1 MLEKQ
6 TTDRRVHPFISALLR
21 NWVGPSLV
29 ALQIA
34 MVLAVLVNATYV
46 VKQRID
52 TIGRPT
58 GMDVAN
64 TFAIRSLGFTPQY
77 LHAATIREDLD
88 YLRSTNDVV
97 AATAMD
103 YVPLSGSGNTIGVML
118 QPNDQVHAVGT
129 SYYEVDQHV
138 IAALGLRLAAGR
150 EFRDDEVLA
159 ARVGE
164 GAIPGAQVMVTQALA
179 NDLYPGGDALGKPLY
194 DAFGW
199 LAGPATI
206 VGIVEQMHGSRVA
219 SPRVDRVLLTPRLPY
234 PDEPVVHY
242 VVRTRPGQRDAVMR
256 QVQEHIETSN
266 PERVIEWVRPLEF
279 FRDRSYI
286 ADRNMGVFLVI
297 VTAMLLT
304 VGAVGVFGLAKFN
317 VSAQTKQIGIR
328 RALGARKIDILS
340 KFLLENLL
348 VATIGVM
355 LGCLLALGAGYWL
368 SLRYQLPRLNLY
380 YLVSGIPIVWIIA
393 LLAAWHPAR
402 RAAAVSPAVA
412 TRSV

>member
-1 MLEKQ
+1 ME
-6 TTDRRVHPFISALLR
+6 RRHHPLIAALLR
-21 NWVGPSLV
+21 NWLGPSLV

-34 MVLAVLVNATYV
+34 IVLAVLVNAMYV
-46 VKQRID
+46 VQQRVER
-52 TIGRPT
+52 IGRPT
-58 GMDVAN
+58 GIDVEN
-64 TFAIRSLGFTPQY
+64 TFAIRSLGFTPRY

-88 YLRSTNDVV
+88 FLRAAPDVV

-118 QPNDQVHAVGT
+118 QQDDQKNAVGT
-129 SYYEVDQHV
+129 SYYEVDNQV
-138 IAALGLRLAAGR
+138 VGALGLRLIAGR

-159 ARVGE
+159 ARTGA
-164 GAIPGAQVMVTQALA
+164 GAAIPGAQVIVTQALA
-179 NDLYPGGDALGKPLY
+179 NDLYPNGDALGKPLY

-206 VGIVEQMHGSRVA
+206 VGIVERMYGSRVA
-219 SPRVDRVLLTPRLPY
+219 SPRVDRVLMTPRLPY
-234 PDEPVVHY
+234 PDEPAVHY
-242 VVRTRPGQRDAVMR
+242 VVRTQPGRRDAVMR
-256 QVQEHIETSN
+256 RVEEHLQNSS
-266 PERVIEWVRPLEF
+266 PERVIEWVRPLNF
-279 FRDRSYI
+279 FHDRSYVT
-286 ADRNMGVFLVI
+286 DRNMGVFLAI
-297 VTAMLLT
+297 VTALLLG

-317 VSAQTKQIGIR
+317 VSAQTRQIGIR
-328 RALGARKIDILS
+328 RALGARKLDILS
-340 KFLLENLL
+340 QYLIENLL
-348 VATIGVM
+348 VATVGVA

-380 YLVSGIPIVWIIA
+380 YLVGGIPVVWVIA

>member
-1 MLEKQ
+1 M
-6 TTDRRVHPFISALLR
+6 DRRVHPLVSTLRR
-21 NWVGPSLV
+21 NWIGPSLV

-46 VKQRID
+46 VKQRVD
-52 TIGRPT
+52 RIGRPT
-58 GMDVAN
+58 GLDVAN
-64 TFAIRSLGFTPQY
+64 TFAIRSLGFSPRY
-77 LHAATIREDLD
+77 LHAATIGEDLD
-88 YLRSTNDVV
+88 YLRSTADVIAV
-97 AATAMD
+97 TAMD
-103 YVPLSGSGNTIGVML
+103 SVPLSGRGNTIGVML
-118 QPNDQVHAVGT
+118 QPNDQTHAVGT
-129 SYYEVDQHV
+129 SYYEVDHQV
-138 IAALGLRLAAGR
+138 IAALGLRLVAGR
-150 EFRDDEVLA
+150 EFREDEVLA
-159 ARVGE
+159 ARIGE
-164 GAIPGAQVMVTQALA
+164 GAAIPGAQVIVTQALA
-179 NDLYPGGDALGKPLY
+179 NDLYPGGDALGKTLY

-206 VGIVEQMHGSRVA
+206 VGIVEQMYGGRVA

-234 PDEPVVHY
+234 PDEPAVHY

-256 QVQEHIETSN
+256 KVEEHIAASN
-266 PERVIEWVRPLEF
+266 PDRVIEWIYPLEF
-279 FRDRSYI
+279 FRTRSYV

-304 VGAVGVFGLAKFN
+304 VGAIGVFGLAKFN

-328 RALGARKIDILS
+328 RALGARKVDILCQ
-340 KFLLENLL
+340 FLIQNLL

-380 YLVSGIPIVWIIA
+380 YLVSGIPVVWVIA

-412 TRSV
+412 TRSI